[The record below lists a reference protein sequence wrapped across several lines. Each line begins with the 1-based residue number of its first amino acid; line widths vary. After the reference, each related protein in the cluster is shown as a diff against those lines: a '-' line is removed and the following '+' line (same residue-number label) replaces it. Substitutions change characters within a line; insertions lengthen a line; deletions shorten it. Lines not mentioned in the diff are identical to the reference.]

1 MKSVASKVAWR
12 ALPLILPL
20 FFAMPGSA
28 QAVYGSIF
36 GSITDPGGVF
46 LPRAKVVA
54 VSVERDVRSETT
66 SNETGNYE
74 LPHLLPGQYNIRAE
88 APGLTW
94 EVTAVPVHVDQAT
107 RVDLRLRLREVTEN
121 ITVSAQDVPLLKTD
135 RADVAVTFNKR
146 DILDVPLRLKR
157 NFTALELLA
166 PGTSILGF
174 QHASSEN
181 PQGGI
186 QIGVNGQNWSQT
198 NYQLDGT
205 DNRDPI
211 LGIIVINPNPEA
223 VTEMKMTSQNFDAE
237 FGGLAGVVST
247 QTQSGTN
254 KFHGSLS
261 PSHAGGGGGTVFV
274 RAPGVHL
281 ASDNLWS
288 LAGSFGGPL
297 IKNRLFFFTDYAGD
311 RMSRGA
317 SGTFNVP
324 TALVRET
331 CLDPARPFCDMS
343 EYPRQIYDPKTGNT
357 VAFVNNQIPAA
368 RVSPQAVAL
377 LKLLPAPNVPTASF
391 SQNYVATGRDRF
403 NSDRFDVRIDH
414 IANQKLQE
422 FGRYSFADFRRR
434 GAPAFGDLAGGTGMF
449 DGFPGR
455 SLARNQSIAAGLNYA
470 IRDNLLAD
478 MRFGFFRYHVN
489 VFPTG
494 YGHMLAAAAGIPN
507 INFDNITSGLP
518 NLAIDGQDGDDLT
531 FGTVC
536 NCPLF
541 ETEQQFQ
548 WVTNLTRTYRNH
560 TFRWGV
566 DTRYAQ
572 NLRVPSDFGRAGSM
586 GFASSLTQA
595 ADFTSAGLG
604 LATFLLGHVTGY
616 GRNVSTSLDAGE
628 RQKRLFLYGQD
639 SWRVTPKLTLN
650 YGLRWEIYF
659 PQYVTGKGKGGWL
672 DVSTGEVSVAGYG
685 HINMQGNVAPDLT
698 NIAPRVGIAYA
709 VNHKTVVRIGYGR
722 SMDMGVF
729 GTSFGHTVTQN
740 LPVLATQVLSPPSNM
755 NAVFSLQDGPPPAK
769 FVIVPLSG
777 RFRLPDQV
785 DALALPNKVRFPT
798 VDAWN
803 VAVQRALTPTLSVE
817 ADYIGNKGTHV
828 FPGDGPIYDLNQPSI
843 QGFGTLN
850 LYQRRPLYRR
860 FGWTQEIRYLGSDA
874 SNHYNALQVKAEKR
888 FSNGYQFLSHY
899 TWSKALGYDG
909 DYYDIDPRV
918 NFGPSNSDRKHVFV
932 LENVIDLPVGRKRRF
947 LSSIPRWQD
956 WIVGGWTLAGATTI
970 ESGLP
975 FTPSYLS
982 CAADI
987 DTGPCR
993 PNLVGKVSATGNRD
1007 QYFTTTG
1014 GIALAPFGTP
1024 GDTVGPWQR
1033 PAPGTFGS
1041 AGRNSLYGPGYAN
1054 TDLDVK
1060 KSFVLKGEATLELR
1074 LWLGNVF
1081 HKLNLDNPVSCV
1093 DCLDGGK
1100 ILSGNA
1106 DRHFGYDLR
1115 FQF

>member
-343 EYPRQIYDPKTGNT
+343 
-357 VAFVNNQIPAA
+357 
-368 RVSPQAVAL
+368 
-377 LKLLPAPNVPTASF
+377 
-391 SQNYVATGRDRF
+391 
-403 NSDRFDVRIDH
+403 
-414 IANQKLQE
+414 
-422 FGRYSFADFRRR
+422 
-434 GAPAFGDLAGGTGMF
+434 
-449 DGFPGR
+449 
-455 SLARNQSIAAGLNYA
+455 
-470 IRDNLLAD
+470 
-478 MRFGFFRYHVN
+478 
-489 VFPTG
+489 
-494 YGHMLAAAAGIPN
+494 
-507 INFDNITSGLP
+507 
-518 NLAIDGQDGDDLT
+518 
-531 FGTVC
+531 
-536 NCPLF
+536 
-541 ETEQQFQ
+541 
-548 WVTNLTRTYRNH
+548 
-560 TFRWGV
+560 
-566 DTRYAQ
+566 
-572 NLRVPSDFGRAGSM
+572 
-586 GFASSLTQA
+586 
-595 ADFTSAGLG
+595 
-604 LATFLLGHVTGY
+604 
-616 GRNVSTSLDAGE
+616 
-628 RQKRLFLYGQD
+628 
-639 SWRVTPKLTLN
+639 
-650 YGLRWEIYF
+650 
-659 PQYVTGKGKGGWL
+659 
-672 DVSTGEVSVAGYG
+672 
-685 HINMQGNVAPDLT
+685 
-698 NIAPRVGIAYA
+698 
-709 VNHKTVVRIGYGR
+709 
-722 SMDMGVF
+722 
-729 GTSFGHTVTQN
+729 
-740 LPVLATQVLSPPSNM
+740 
-755 NAVFSLQDGPPPAK
+755 
-769 FVIVPLSG
+769 
-777 RFRLPDQV
+777 
-785 DALALPNKVRFPT
+785 
-798 VDAWN
+798 
-803 VAVQRALTPTLSVE
+803 
-817 ADYIGNKGTHV
+817 
-828 FPGDGPIYDLNQPSI
+828 
-843 QGFGTLN
+843 
-850 LYQRRPLYRR
+850 
-860 FGWTQEIRYLGSDA
+860 
-874 SNHYNALQVKAEKR
+874 
-888 FSNGYQFLSHY
+888 
-899 TWSKALGYDG
+899 
-909 DYYDIDPRV
+909 
-918 NFGPSNSDRKHVFV
+918 
-932 LENVIDLPVGRKRRF
+932 
-947 LSSIPRWQD
+947 
-956 WIVGGWTLAGATTI
+956 
-970 ESGLP
+970 
-975 FTPSYLS
+975 
-982 CAADI
+982 
-987 DTGPCR
+987 
-993 PNLVGKVSATGNRD
+993 
-1007 QYFTTTG
+1007 
-1014 GIALAPFGTP
+1014 
-1024 GDTVGPWQR
+1024 
-1033 PAPGTFGS
+1033 
-1041 AGRNSLYGPGYAN
+1041 
-1054 TDLDVK
+1054 
-1060 KSFVLKGEATLELR
+1060 
-1074 LWLGNVF
+1074 
-1081 HKLNLDNPVSCV
+1081 
-1093 DCLDGGK
+1093 
-1100 ILSGNA
+1100 
-1106 DRHFGYDLR
+1106 
-1115 FQF
+1115 